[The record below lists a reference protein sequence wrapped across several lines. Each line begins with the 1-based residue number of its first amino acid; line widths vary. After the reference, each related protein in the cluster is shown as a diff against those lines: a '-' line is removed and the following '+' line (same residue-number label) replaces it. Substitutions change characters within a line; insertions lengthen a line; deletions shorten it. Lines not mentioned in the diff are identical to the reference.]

1 MKKTK
6 IYFIFIFPLSL
17 CILKQPFFLYHG
29 WNKTIFKEGNDRI
42 VCQNC
47 MPAGIKFDSNGTI
60 YISFPRWF
68 PNVYSTFAK
77 FDNETKYFE
86 PWPSIEENDEK
97 NPNKINSILG
107 FEIYNDTIFLLDQG
121 KVNNEKAKENSTKL
135 LVYNIENKTRIKE
148 YIFPKEIV
156 DPENSFLNDIV
167 LDIKRNLAYITDSG
181 IPINNTKPN
190 KPALIILNL
199 TSTDKINA
207 TRVFDNHTSTIP
219 DETFWLNVNGM
230 KVYEKYPMKTGI
242 DGIALSCD
250 FDTIFYTPLS
260 SRMLYSINVGDLIS
274 HLFNK
279 SISIKINSAFKK
291 EASDGIL
298 ASKNGNLYFTG
309 IESGS
314 VYYVDK
320 IDDDLLR
327 LDFRN
332 LNIFQGNNTSMW
344 PDTLAIY
351 DHNLYWIS
359 NQLHNF
365 PNNINFDKP
374 NFGNCNFR
382 IFYTSVENDENY
394 LKECSNFG
402 GNWGIG
408 TILVW
413 IIFIIGILIVLSFVI
428 MGSNKQEDIIDKN
441 MNMDLKDN

>member
-1 MKKTK
+1 
-6 IYFIFIFPLSL
+6 
-17 CILKQPFFLYHG
+17 
-29 WNKTIFKEGNDRI
+29 
-42 VCQNC
+42 
-47 MPAGIKFDSNGTI
+47 
-60 YISFPRWF
+60 
-68 PNVYSTFAK
+68 
-77 FDNETKYFE
+77 
-86 PWPSIEENDEK
+86 
-97 NPNKINSILG
+97 
-107 FEIYNDTIFLLDQG
+107 
-121 KVNNEKAKENSTKL
+121 
-135 LVYNIENKTRIKE
+135 
-148 YIFPKEIV
+148 
-156 DPENSFLNDIV
+156 
-167 LDIKRNLAYITDSG
+167 
-181 IPINNTKPN
+181 
-190 KPALIILNL
+190 
-199 TSTDKINA
+199 
-207 TRVFDNHTSTIP
+207 
-219 DETFWLNVNGM
+219 
-230 KVYEKYPMKTGI
+230 
-242 DGIALSCD
+242 
-250 FDTIFYTPLS
+250 
-260 SRMLYSINVGDLIS
+260 MLYSINVGDLIS

-344 PDTLAIY
+344 PDTLTIY

-359 NQLHNF
+359 NQLHHF
-365 PNNINFDKP
+365 PNTINFDKP

-408 TILVW
+408 KILVC